1 MKVETYDNRF
11 QASEVLEKSDII
23 NDDLATVKRAEKID
37 NNTIKAMVAGHICLD
52 ITPGFNP
59 QIKNGFKQIFAG

>member
-11 QASEVLEKSDII
+11 QASEVLGKSDII

-37 NNTIKAMVAGHICLD
+37 NNTIKAMVVGHICLD
-52 ITPGFNP
+52 ITPGLDAVFL
-59 QIKNGFKQIFAG
+59 QLGYSF